1 MKLSKTSG
9 YTIRLL
15 SYMINSELQVFR
27 AGYLS
32 DKLGIP
38 DKYLRK
44 ILTDLSKSGFIKSIR
59 GREGGYVFAKNA
71 NKRTLWSV
79 IDSIEDINNYTGCV
93 LGFDECSDE
102 NPCSLHKAYEPVK
115 ERLINFLKTT
125 TIADLKNEN
134 IVKF

>member
-15 SYMINSELQVFR
+15 SYMINSDLQVFQ
-27 AGYLS
+27 AGFLS
-32 DKLGIP
+32 EKLRIP

-71 NKRTLWSV
+71 NKITLWCV
-79 IDSIEDINNYTGCV
+79 IDSIENINNYTGCV
-93 LGFDECSDE
+93 LGFGECSEE
-102 NPCSLHKAYEPVK
+102 NPCSLHYEYLPVREK
-115 ERLINFLKTT
+115 LLNFLKTT

-134 IVKF
+134 IGKF